1 MRIISFTKKWDKLR
15 ELRFTTFRFPR
26 KDKDWYVGEIVQVYF
41 KSRSPERERLG
52 IAAIISKE
60 LRFDGK
66 PETDVTRAEAIADG
80 FCSIRDMENWMIK
93 IHGWVKAWDPMNKL
107 TLRWLPEKPEGR

>member
-1 MRIISFTKKWDKLR
+1 MRIISFSKMWEKLSQA
-15 ELRFTTFRFPR
+15 EFTTFRFPR
-26 KDKDWYVGEIVQVYF
+26 KDRDWERGEVVQVYF

-52 IAAIISKE
+52 IAAIIFKE
-60 LRFDGK
+60 IRFDGK

-93 IHGWVKAWDPMNKL
+93 THGMVKAWKPMNKL
-107 TLRWLPEKPEGR
+107 TLRWVPDEK